1 MSSGDALVGACRPE
15 IEKFYALCDNGALEP
30 IALMFRWL
38 PRPRDTRP
46 FSLVASFPRFHS
58 VFVACF
64 PRFTSRQRC
73 CLFPKIR
80 VVRVPA
86 VFEAVRAASWQASR
100 CRRT

>member
-1 MSSGDALVGACRPE
+1 MSSGDALVEACRPE

-46 FSLVASFPRFHS
+46 FSV
-58 VFVACF
+58 
-64 PRFTSRQRC
+64 C

-80 VVRVPA
+80 TPSALLLVSQDSCRAPACRV
-86 VFEAVRAASWQASR
+86 
-100 CRRT
+100 